1 MKTHFLTALMMCV
14 LTTRTLAV
22 APLISD
28 VPDQNMVQGTGTG
41 MLFLVVGDIETTFT
55 SLVVTA
61 VSSNPALLPTL
72 TLGGTAAQ
80 RTIAV
85 TAANGLTGTA
95 TVTLT
100 VTDSETLTASSSFNV
115 AVTTANTKPTLTAL
129 QGYQIVSPG
138 QTPAAVSFTVGD
150 VETAAGSL
158 NIAATSSNTNLVPN
172 ANLTLGGSGT
182 SRTVQVTHVV
192 GQKGSAVIKLR
203 VTDAL
208 GASAQGEFIF
218 SVFDATSANN
228 TFKQPRGI
236 YLLDSV
242 AGSSIGGVS
251 MRDGNVRNRPFIDGY
266 VLRTEWSTLEPTSGV
281 FDFTIIDNIFTKL
294 PAGQKLSLMVAS
306 GVIPSW
312 LNALPGVTTY
322 TGGSPATT
330 LPIPWNAT
338 VQERYRLLLVAL
350 SNHVVDGVPLRD
362 HPRLAALDPWI
373 AGLKSGI
380 RFQTE
385 QIRNIPSYTRP
396 LFEGG
401 VLTHLANVT
410 DNFPNVPVF
419 IGFWTYT
426 DSTASPTAWESL
438 RLAILAQQNGTTRPR
453 VGFWM
458 ENLAANRAAADTDPW
473 AGLPSLSFTAP
484 LHTSQN
490 QTYTTYQVL
499 GSWSRPFSPD
509 HVDNNLNGSPEDG
522 MDYGFNDFQC
532 RYYEHYQAD
541 VDFAN
546 YTAEFQ
552 RWHDFLEALPAPP
565 ANNPGTLAL
574 NNTTYSIAEN
584 GSSATITVTR
594 TGGTSGV
601 VSVNYATAAGTAT
614 AGSDYTSATGTLS
627 WADGDSANKTFTI
640 PIINDGAREPDETA
654 TITLSNTTGS
664 ATLGTATATLTITND
679 DPVFTLIASGGG
691 TSIAGTSGTSF
702 STTLSAS
709 GGTGPY
715 TWTLV
720 SGTLPSGATLNSNGT
735 ITGTP
740 TTTGSSTITASA
752 TDANGNSDVQTFTIT
767 VIAAV
772 AFTVTPTRNADGTYT
787 LTWPCTIGRWY
798 QVQASSDLTNWT
810 FVGSSVAATASTM
823 TWTDN
828 GTQTSTHPSTEPKR
842 FYRVRDW
849 GHFNVSFTSTTFTY
863 SEPLT
868 GFTVTGIFVR
878 PTGTTRLPAL
888 IINHGTGGNATG
900 FSRSRANEMSPWG
913 LVCIGAN
920 LTHQAGQTED
930 LQTWGYSPEN
940 LARNRACQAALSTRS
955 DVDLNRLAMWGHSRG
970 SFASIGIASAFGSDL
985 KVLGFTEGGI
995 LENNGIDDRDGQPE
1009 ASYPTIAEST
1019 GIRAKTLM
1027 FHVVGTPG
1035 DTVVVPS
1042 TSLRLNTLL
1051 TTLGV
1056 INNRV
1061 TYDATSLGLTGSA
1074 SHNIYSIPSFY
1085 PDVLTRWQ
1093 AWLITQGVLP

>member
-1 MKTHFLTALMMCV
+1 MKTHLLTALLSCV
-14 LTTRTLAV
+14 LTTGALAV

-28 VPDQNMVQGTGTG
+28 VPDQNIVQGTSSGT
-41 MLFLVVGDIETTFT
+41 LYLVVGDTETAFA

-61 VSSNPALLPTL
+61 VSSSPALLPTL

-85 TAANGLTGTA
+85 TAVSGLTGTA

-100 VTDSETLTASSSFNV
+100 VTDGEALTASSSFNV
-115 AVTTANTKPTLTAL
+115 TVTAANTKPTLTAL

-138 QTPAAVSFTVGD
+138 QTPSAISFTVGD
-150 VETAAGSL
+150 AETSAGSL
-158 NIAATSSNTNLVPN
+158 NIVATSSNTNLVPN
-172 ANLTLGGSGT
+172 ANLTLGGSGA
-182 SRTVQVTHVV
+182 SRTVQVTPAA
-192 GQKGSAVIKLR
+192 GQKGCAVIRLR
-203 VTDAL
+203 VTDAP

-218 SVFDATSANN
+218 SVFDAASANN

-251 MRDGNVRNRPFIDGY
+251 MRDGNVRNRPFVDGY
-266 VLRTEWSTLEPTSGV
+266 VLRTEWSTLEPASGV
-281 FDFTIIDNIFTKL
+281 FDFTIINNIFTKL

-306 GVIPSW
+306 GVLPAW
-312 LNALPGVTTY
+312 LNTLPGVTTY

-385 QIRNIPSYTRP
+385 EIRNIPGYTRP

-410 DNFPNVPVF
+410 DNFPNVPVM

-426 DSTASPTAWESL
+426 DSTASPSAWESL
-438 RLAILAQQNGTTRPR
+438 RLAILAQQNGTSRPR

-473 AGLPSLSFTAP
+473 TGLPSLSFTAP
-484 LHTSQN
+484 LYNSQN

-499 GSWSRPFSPD
+499 GSWSRPFAPD

-552 RWHDFLEALPAPP
+552 RWHDFLEALPASP
-565 ANNPGTLAL
+565 ANNPGTLAFS
-574 NNTTYSIAEN
+574 NTAYSTAEN
-584 GSSATITVTR
+584 GSSATITVAR
-594 TGGTSGV
+594 IGGTTGA
-601 VSVNYATAAGTAT
+601 VSVSYATTDGTAV
-614 AGSDYTSATGTLS
+614 AGSDYTSVSGTLS
-627 WADGDSANKTFTI
+627 WTDGESANKTFTI
-640 PIINDGAREPDETA
+640 PITNDGAREPDETV

-664 ATLGTATATLTITND
+664 ATPGTATATLTITDD
-679 DPVFTLIASGGG
+679 DPVFTLIFSGGG
-691 TSIAGTSGTSF
+691 TSIAGTSGTALT
-702 STTLSAS
+702 TTLSAS

-720 SGTLPSGATLNSNGT
+720 SGTLPGGAMLNSNGT

-740 TTTGSSTITASA
+740 TATGSSIITTRA

-767 VIAAV
+767 VSAPV
-772 AFTVTPTRNADGTYT
+772 SFTVTSTRNVDGTYT
-787 LTWPCTIGRWY
+787 LSWPCTIGSWY
-798 QVQASSDLTNWT
+798 QVQVSSDLMNWS

-823 TWTDN
+823 SWTDD
-828 GTQTSTHPSTEPKR
+828 GTQTSTHPSTEPRR

-849 GHFNVSFTSTTFTY
+849 GVFTVNFTSTTFTY
-863 SEPLT
+863 TDSQR
-868 GFTVTGIFVR
+868 TVTGMFQR
-878 PTGTTRLPAL
+878 PAGATRLPAL

-900 FSRSRANEMSPWG
+900 FSRMRANEMSPWG
-913 LVCIGAN
+913 LVCIGAH

-930 LQTWGYSPEN
+930 LQTWGHSPEN
-940 LARNRACQAALSTRS
+940 LARNRACLAALSTRS

-995 LENNGIDDRDGQPE
+995 LENTGIDDRDGQPE

-1056 INNRV
+1056 TNNRV

-1074 SHNIYSIPSFY
+1074 SHNIYNIAGFY

-1093 AWLITQGVLP
+1093 AWLVTHGVLP